1 VWRVKIKMKNIW
13 IIILAIILIAG
24 LGIFFIKSSSS
35 TDSITGGSGGDSF
48 QKITLSMKNANYY
61 PQTITV
67 KVNEP
72 VRIYLDSSVTGCYR
86 AFTINEFG
94 VSKYLEY
101 PTDYVEFTPTKKGSF
116 KFACSMGMGTGTLIV
131 E

>member
-1 VWRVKIKMKNIW
+1 MKNIW
-13 IIILAIILIAG
+13 IILIIVILIAG
-24 LGIFFIKSSSS
+24 LGIFFIKGSSL
-35 TDSITGGSGGDSF
+35 TNSILGGSGGNSV

-61 PQTITV
+61 PQIIIV

-86 AFTINEFG
+86 TFTINELG

>member
-1 VWRVKIKMKNIW
+1 MKNIW
-13 IIILAIILIAG
+13 IVLIIIILIVG
-24 LGIFFIKSSSS
+24 LGVFFIKGSNVLGNSS
-35 TDSITGGSGGDSF
+35 GGSDKDSV
-48 QKITLSMKNANYY
+48 QKVTLSIKNANYF

-86 AFTINEFG
+86 AFTINELG
-94 VSKYLEY
+94 ISKYLEY
-101 PTDYVEFTPTKKGSF
+101 PTDYIEFTPTKKGSF